1 MNVDEQGMMNT
12 GNGEQG
18 RGCKLKYSNSVPS
31 VSSVVNLNKKS

>member
-31 VSSVVNLNKKS
+31 VVNLNKKN

>member
-18 RGCKLKYSNSVPS
+18 SGCKLKYSNSVPS
-31 VSSVVNLNKKS
+31 VGNLNKKN